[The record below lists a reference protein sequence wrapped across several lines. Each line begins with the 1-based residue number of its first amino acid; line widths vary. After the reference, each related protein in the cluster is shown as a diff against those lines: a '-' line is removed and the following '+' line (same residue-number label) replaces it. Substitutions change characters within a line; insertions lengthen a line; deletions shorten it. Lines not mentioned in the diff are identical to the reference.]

1 MNKYGEVTLCTKSK
15 TLDSIGQEIVS
26 ATVTQT
32 IQCTVK
38 SIGRSEFISAR
49 QIGYD
54 PEVETDV
61 FSASYNGE
69 PLAEYNGTIYHIY
82 RTYQSGDTT
91 ELYLGKKIG
100 DESEQQ

>member
-1 MNKYGEVTLCTKSK
+1 MVNKYGEVTLCVQSK

-26 ATVTQT
+26 ASATQT

-49 QIGYD
+49 QIGYN
-54 PEVETDV
+54 PEIETDV
-61 FSASYNGE
+61 FSASYSGE
-69 PLAEYNGTIYHIY
+69 PLAIYNGKQYHIY

-91 ELYLGKKIG
+91 ELYLGTKIG
-100 DESEQQ
+100 DESE